1 MAVTDQSPNDAALTD
16 SDRARLIR
24 ALQHNW
30 RSEMDGARTYQELAA
45 QEPDKARADILRRLA
60 EAELRHAARIEAR
73 LLALNAPVPQV
84 YRTPA
89 DRLRAWIR
97 RSVGTDAALT
107 QLDAQEQKHVA
118 EYRRQMASIPDAE
131 FRTMLD
137 EMQREEDVHSKV
149 LYSMGR
155 QAGPRNALDA
165 LLRRERWHVRGGGW
179 LGDAIYGAN
188 DGLGAVF
195 GIVSGVAGAT
205 GGSEAVLIAGLAGTI
220 ASALSM
226 GSGAYLATKSERE
239 VYQAEIERERH
250 EIQTAPAEEREE
262 LELFYQLKGF
272 TPDEAKLL
280 TDRLAA
286 DPEQMLRTM
295 AHEELGLNEASFP
308 NPVVSAISA
317 AISTGIGA
325 FIPIIPFFFLNGY
338 PAIILAAIISIIAH
352 FLVGAAKTFVTGRS
366 PWASGF
372 EMTIVGVVEGAITY
386 AIGLAL
392 AGLGLGG
399 V

>member
-1 MAVTDQSPNDAALTD
+1 MAVTDQTETDAALSG

-24 ALQHNW
+24 ALQDNW
-30 RSEMDGARTYQELAA
+30 RSEMDGARTYEELAEK
-45 QEPDKARADILRRLA
+45 EPDKARADILRRLA
-60 EAELRHAARIEAR
+60 EAESRHAARLEAR
-73 LLALNAPVPQV
+73 LLALGAPVPQV
-84 YRTPA
+84 YRSLG
-89 DRLRAWIR
+89 DRARAWVR
-97 RSVGTDAALT
+97 RSVGTDAALA

-118 EYRRQMASIPDAE
+118 QYRQQMSDIPDTE
-131 FRTMLD
+131 FRVMLN

-205 GGSEAVLIAGLAGTI
+205 GGSQAVLIAGLAGTI

-239 VYQAEIERERH
+239 VYEAEIERERR
-250 EIQTAPAEEREE
+250 EIQAAPAEEREE
-262 LELFYQLKGF
+262 MELFYQLKGF
-272 TPDEAKLL
+272 SPDEAKLL

-286 DPEQMLRTM
+286 NPDQLLRTM

-308 NPVVSAISA
+308 NPVTSAISA

-325 FIPIIPFFFLNGY
+325 FIPIIPFFFMHGY

-352 FLVGAAKTFVTGRS
+352 FVVGASKTFVTGRS

-372 EMTIVGVVEGAITY
+372 EMTIVGVIEGAITY

-392 AGLGLGG
+392 AGIGMGL
-399 V
+399 